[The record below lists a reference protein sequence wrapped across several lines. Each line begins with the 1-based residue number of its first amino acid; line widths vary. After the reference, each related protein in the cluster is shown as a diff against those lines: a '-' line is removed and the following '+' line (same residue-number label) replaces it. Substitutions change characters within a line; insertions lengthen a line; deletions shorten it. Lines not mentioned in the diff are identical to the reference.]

1 MLAELEERGIWNI
14 WGNLAWINKAFLS
27 QLLPLGIKV
36 PH

>member
-1 MLAELEERGIWNI
+1 MLAELEEKGTWNNL
-14 WGNLAWINKAFLS
+14 WNLAWINKVFLS